1 MGAKNPF
8 VESRECS
15 LERSLSLSPKDKLMN
30 KAISKSAEI
39 IVEENNLVNTQILP
53 RKTKRGKLEV
63 DYSSGSENGRILFP
77 REAKLDAIQLM
88 KDGKSQSEVAKDLNC
103 SVSTVASWWQRRQTL
118 KKPTKFKKNL
128 CKPPVE
134 RHNSSGIS
142 LSPSSYDSSEKDG
155 ESSDIHKDNI
165 FEETPFYDS
174 DVETQMK
181 QNSMLS
187 LDRKSI
193 INSLKQNVESPHD
206 QFDISNDIVDG
217 TSHTGS
223 SFIPRVEESKQ
234 GLDPFNSS
242 PFPLSNILTRRLSN
256 MSNFSSASSSF
267 DETSS
272 DDNGIADNE
281 DDSGENFNLKHKSS
295 LIGTSKKRK
304 CRVLNKKSAKNKYRY
319 NSSSSSK
326 RKKRDFSS
334 SFSDSKNHQS
344 NFKSIQKGIENILNS
359 DALFGE
365 DQVKDKQ
372 SKKLEKDFEE
382 DDDSID
388 NFRLEKE

>member
-1 MGAKNPF
+1 
-8 VESRECS
+8 
-15 LERSLSLSPKDKLMN
+15 LM
-30 KAISKSAEI
+30 
-39 IVEENNLVNTQILP
+39 Q
-53 RKTKRGKLEV
+53 
-63 DYSSGSENGRILFP
+63 
-77 REAKLDAIQLM
+77 
-88 KDGKSQSEVAKDLNC
+88 DGKSQSEVAKDLNC

-118 KKPTKFKKNL
+118 KKPTKFRKNL
-128 CKPPVE
+128 CKPPIE

-155 ESSDIHKDNI
+155 ESSDIHKENN

-181 QNSMLS
+181 QKSMLS

-193 INSLKQNVESPHD
+193 INSLKQNVESSHD

-295 LIGTSKKRK
+295 LNGTSKKRK
-304 CRVLNKKSAKNKYRY
+304 GRGLNKKLAKNKYRY

-334 SFSDSKNHQS
+334 SFSDSRNHQS

-365 DQVKDKQ
+365 DQEKDKQ
-372 SKKLEKDFEE
+372 NKRLPKELE
-382 DDDSID
+382 DDDDCND
-388 NFRLEKE
+388 NFRLEKEEPETNGTCNKKKAKALINCFRSFAMKPK